1 MEIAVII
8 IVSLLGS
15 ALTFFSGFGL
25 GTILLPV
32 FAMFFPIDIAIA
44 LTAIVHF
51 LNNFFK
57 LILVGKNINPR
68 ILLLFGLPSILASF
82 IGAYLLKNL
91 MTFEPI
97 FQNEHFNISP
107 INLIIS
113 ILLIFF
119 ALFEILPMLKKL
131 EFDKKYLPL
140 GGLLS
145 GFFGGLSG
153 HQGALRSAFLI
164 RAGLSKEQFIATG
177 VAVAC
182 LVDISRLSVYS
193 QNIIKIHQ
201 NLDWS
206 LVTYA
211 TISAFVGAYLGN
223 QILKKVTIN
232 TIQKIV
238 VILLII
244 FAIYL
249 GLGIH

>member
-1 MEIAVII
+1 
-8 IVSLLGS
+8 
-15 ALTFFSGFGL
+15 
-25 GTILLPV
+25 
-32 FAMFFPIDIAIA
+32 
-44 LTAIVHF
+44 
-51 LNNFFK
+51 
-57 LILVGKNINPR
+57 
-68 ILLLFGLPSILASF
+68 
-82 IGAYLLKNL
+82 
-91 MTFEPI
+91 
-97 FQNEHFNISP
+97 
-107 INLIIS
+107 
-113 ILLIFF
+113 
-119 ALFEILPMLKKL
+119 MLKKL